1 VSKTL
6 SFLLSAWH
14 EYCHWQTIDKKQVKR
29 INDLLKD
36 IERNGNEG
44 IGKPEALKHEWS
56 GYWSRRIDERHRL
69 VYRIVDDTIE
79 VLQCGEHYG
88 E

>member
-1 VSKTL
+1 MMRKVW
-6 SFLLSAWH
+6 FDAAWNA
-14 EYCHWQTIDKKQVKR
+14 YIDWQGTDKKKAKR
-29 INDLLKD
+29 SNDLIKD

-44 IGKPEALKHEWS
+44 IGKPEALKHEWN

-69 VYRIVDDTIE
+69 VYRIMNDTIE
-79 VLQCGEHYG
+79 VAQCGGHYD